1 MVNLDDHHMHIRT
14 SAGNGLRE
22 TLLYRLFGE
31 LQVYK
36 TRKDMIEARTCI
48 RHGAVSLDGGIL
60 KENGIISLGCGYVF
74 QWCWLLL

>member
-1 MVNLDDHHMHIRT
+1 MVNLDGHHMHIRT

-22 TLLYRLFGE
+22 TLLYRLFGK

-36 TRKDMIEARTCI
+36 TRKDMIEAHTCI

-60 KENGIISLGCGYVF
+60 KEDGIISLGCGYVF
-74 QWCWLLL
+74 Q